1 MIKTGIL
8 VIVAVSSLT
17 ALGSGVVVEFV
28 DFYHRIL
35 HGLQMSDES
44 IKHWIAVPGALVTL
58 LVVWVVGRGFRSHCE
73 KKASDP
79 TPDSGFS
86 VYSLIEIFVEFV
98 MGVARDVIGDASYR
112 KFLPILCGLFFF
124 ILVSNLSGLVPGF
137 HPPTLNMDTN
147 LAMGLCV
154 FVYYN
159 YAGIKEHGTSYIKQ
173 FLGPVAWMIPLM
185 FVIELVAHM
194 ARPLSLSLRL
204 YGNIFGDH
212 LVLSVFTGLTWLLI
226 PGVFMFFGLLVAF
239 IQSFVFTLLSSI
251 YISLAISHDH

>member
-8 VIVAVSSLT
+8 VIAAATSLT
-17 ALGSGVVVEFV
+17 AFGSGVVVEFV
-28 DFYHRIL
+28 DFYHGIL
-35 HGLQMSDES
+35 HGLHVGDEA

-58 LVVWVVGRGFRSHCE
+58 TVIWLVGRGFRSHCE
-73 KKASDP
+73 SKTSDP

-86 VYSLIEIFVEFV
+86 VYSLVEIFVEFV
-98 MGVARDVIGDASYR
+98 SGVARDVIGDKSYR
-112 KFLPILCGLFFF
+112 TFLPILCGLFFF
-124 ILVSNLSGLVPGF
+124 ILVSNLSGLVPGL

-147 LAMGLCV
+147 AAMGLCV
-154 FVYYN
+154 FIYYN
-159 YAGIKEHGTSYIKQ
+159 YAGIKEHGSAYIKQ
-173 FLGPVAWMIPLM
+173 FLGPIALMMPLM
-185 FVIELVAHM
+185 FVIEMVAHM
-194 ARPLSLSLRL
+194 ARPISLSLRL